1 MAKLPRPDGHHVVTP
16 AFIVKGV
23 PQVLAF
29 LERAFGGKV
38 VEKYEGP
45 DGTVHHAEIRLGDSV
60 VMAGEAGHG
69 MDAMPA
75 SFSYYVDD
83 AAAVDAAYQRAVDAG
98 ATGERPPADQ
108 FYGYRSATVR
118 DAGGNRWTICAV
130 IEQVSPEESKRR
142 MNEMMKSG
150 AAG

>member
-16 AFIVKGV
+16 AFIVEGT

-29 LERAFGGKV
+29 LERAFGGQV

-45 DGTVHHAEIRLGDSV
+45 DGVVHHAEIRLGDSI

-75 SFSYYVDD
+75 SFSYYVDE
-83 AAAVDAAYQRAVDAG
+83 AADVDAAYLRALAAG

-118 DAGGNRWTICAV
+118 DVGGNRWTICAV
-130 IEQVSPEESKRR
+130 IELVSPEESKRR
-142 MNEMMKSG
+142 MAAMKKG
-150 AAG
+150 